1 MCHSGDGSTG
11 GWYFLSSEVLVS
23 QMVLSTCLWRQKQ
36 QKRQK
41 IGQLDGIT
49 LSLYFF
55 YELFTVCLKIGV
67 GSTFKEFRYNFE
79 TKTQKTVHLCI
90 IPSALA
96 LLWLLPQL
104 SVFLLSSGPDI
115 YVPEDHKLEWKAYI
129 ETIQILLIMRK
140 NYF

>member
-1 MCHSGDGSTG
+1 M
-11 GWYFLSSEVLVS
+11 
-23 QMVLSTCLWRQKQ
+23 
-36 QKRQK
+36 
-41 IGQLDGIT
+41 
-49 LSLYFF
+49 LSLYLEPKFMSCLL
-55 YELFTVCLKIGV
+55 YASEWELEVHLKNLGTIL
-67 GSTFKEFRYNFE
+67 KQ
-79 TKTQKTVHLCI
+79 KQKTVHLCI